1 MLWET
6 LTAARDLGRLHDI
19 SSVLVRFGFG
29 DMVRRLGMGQALEK
43 AGRALHWKQAEELA
57 QLEPPQRIR
66 RALEELGPTF
76 VKLGQMLATRP
87 DLLPPDLIEELEKL
101 QDAVPPI
108 PFEELRPQLEED
120 LSGSP
125 ESVFAEF
132 DTEPLAAASMAQVHR
147 ARLKDGQR
155 VIVKIRRPG
164 SRKTVE
170 ADLRLLARTAE
181 IAELE
186 SPELRRYRPK
196 EVVRQFTRS
205 LHRELDLANEGR
217 NAERMAENFKEDPDI
232 HIPRVWW
239 EWTSERINVQEEIQ
253 GIRGRDLDAVDRA
266 GMDRK
271 LLAKRGAGAVL
282 KMILI
287 DGFFHADPH
296 PGNVFYLPGERV
308 AFIDFG
314 MVGRLSRERR
324 EQVVDLMSSFAGGG
338 SDKAVEVLLDW
349 AGNAD
354 VNEEALAT
362 DVAALIDQ
370 YSGVD
375 LKKLDLA
382 SMFNGINSLLRDY
395 QVNLPPDLTLLMKA
409 FITLQG
415 MGSQLDPEFD
425 LAAAVE
431 PYVRQAMLRRYAPD
445 RFARRGLQG
454 LSTVAELAASLPRD
468 LQRLT
473 RAARKGGF
481 RVGVDVHHLER
492 FSERLDRSASRL
504 TMGIV
509 TAALIIGSS
518 IVTTVE
524 GGPTLLGMPVLG
536 LLGFLGAGAGGVW
549 LLFSIWRSGRGS

>member
-108 PFEELRPQLEED
+108 PFKELRPQLEED

-196 EVVRQFTRS
+196 EVVRRFTRS

-217 NAERMAENFKEDPDI
+217 NAERMVENFKEDPDI

-239 EWTSERINVQEEIQ
+239 EWTSERI
-253 GIRGRDLDAVDRA
+253 
-266 GMDRK
+266 
-271 LLAKRGAGAVL
+271 
-282 KMILI
+282 
-287 DGFFHADPH
+287 
-296 PGNVFYLPGERV
+296 
-308 AFIDFG
+308 
-314 MVGRLSRERR
+314 
-324 EQVVDLMSSFAGGG
+324 
-338 SDKAVEVLLDW
+338 
-349 AGNAD
+349 
-354 VNEEALAT
+354 
-362 DVAALIDQ
+362 
-370 YSGVD
+370 
-375 LKKLDLA
+375 
-382 SMFNGINSLLRDY
+382 
-395 QVNLPPDLTLLMKA
+395 
-409 FITLQG
+409 
-415 MGSQLDPEFD
+415 
-425 LAAAVE
+425 
-431 PYVRQAMLRRYAPD
+431 
-445 RFARRGLQG
+445 
-454 LSTVAELAASLPRD
+454 
-468 LQRLT
+468 
-473 RAARKGGF
+473 
-481 RVGVDVHHLER
+481 
-492 FSERLDRSASRL
+492 
-504 TMGIV
+504 
-509 TAALIIGSS
+509 
-518 IVTTVE
+518 
-524 GGPTLLGMPVLG
+524 
-536 LLGFLGAGAGGVW
+536 
-549 LLFSIWRSGRGS
+549 